1 MQTTSTS
8 LGVLLRRVKE
18 KSLTIPQFQRQ
29 FIWREAQV
37 RSLIDSI
44 SRSYPV
50 GSLLL
55 LDKNPNLKLASRS
68 IHAEIQSEAPS
79 DAILGDLPAS
89 DVSPDVLS
97 YILDGQQRITSIGRV
112 FLNAHPQKVYYFDL
126 KRMLDEHRSE
136 ETTWIKTR
144 ARGKT
149 PPPERKDRNRL
160 LRADVSLDQR
170 KAEIYVNEYIEDSSD
185 FTEFSR
191 DQRWDAL
198 AYIKG
203 VFETIRN
210 YKIPIVSLDRE
221 GGVESICRV
230 FETINSTGT
239 RLRTFDLAVARFF
252 PNPDLRRLWEVALD
266 THDVLRDFEVEGER
280 ILQVLALTD
289 AQERTNDP
297 DVSRYPEVS
306 RKAQLSLRPNTI
318 NAGWSSAAATLAD
331 AYTYARSLG
340 ARGGTLPNHNII
352 TAMAAVRN
360 VLRRQGRD
368 GGWSDPDF
376 LKRWYFSKVL
386 RAGSSQASNYRI
398 TQDFIELLDYSQGG
412 SRPAV
417 EDVRM
422 DVGVVRRLRPT
433 DARYKALQ
441 CIFAS
446 TIREDLISGRIID
459 VSSRLE
465 DHHIFPRVAHK
476 RHPIPV
482 GQLDSICNRIYVL
495 ADSNRA
501 IGEAYPQDYLREQ
514 VERAEQQGTLGAVKR
529 RLRDCMIPCNDVG
542 SRNWLQSLQVSSF
555 DAFCEFRARLI
566 LDRVRE
572 VIGNSLKDGPIG
584 EDEFVEED

>member
-18 KSLTIPQFQRQ
+18 ESLTIPQFQRQ

-37 RSLIDSI
+37 RSLVDSI

-55 LDKNPNLKLASRS
+55 LDKNPNLELASRS
-68 IHAEIQSEAPS
+68 IQAEIESEAPS
-79 DAILGDLPAS
+79 DAILEGLSTP

-170 KAEIYVNEYIEDSSD
+170 KAEIYVNEYIEDSGD
-185 FTEFSR
+185 FPDFSR

-221 GGVESICRV
+221 GGIESICRV

-252 PNPDLRRLWEVALD
+252 PDPDLRKLWEDALD
-266 THDVLRDFEVEGER
+266 THKVLRDFEVEGER

-289 AQERTNDP
+289 AQESTNYP
-297 DVSRYPEVS
+297 DVS
-306 RKAQLSLRPNTI
+306 RKAQLGLSPDTI
-318 NAGWSSAAATLAD
+318 NAGWNSAAVTLGD

-340 ARGGTLPNHNII
+340 ARRGTLPNHNVV
-352 TAMAAVRN
+352 TALAAVKN

-368 GGWSDPDF
+368 SEWSDPDF

-398 TQDFIELLDYSQGG
+398 TQDFIELLEYSRSG
-412 SRPAV
+412 SRPPV

-446 TIREDLISGRIID
+446 TIREDLISGGMID

-465 DHHIFPRVAHK
+465 DHHIFPRNAHK
-476 RHPIPV
+476 RHSIPV
-482 GQLDSICNRIYVL
+482 PQLDSICNRIYVL

-501 IGEAYPQDYLREQ
+501 IGEAYPNDYLREQ
-514 VERAEQQGTLGAVKR
+514 VERAMQQGTLGAVKR
-529 RLRDCMIPCNDVG
+529 RLRDCMMPCDDIG
-542 SRNWLQSLQVSSF
+542 SPSWIQRLQVSSF
-555 DAFCEFRARLI
+555 NSFCEFRARLI

-572 VIGNSLKDGPIG
+572 VIGSSLKDGPIG
-584 EDEFVEED
+584 QDEIVEED

>member
-18 KSLTIPQFQRQ
+18 ESLTIPQFQRQ

-37 RSLIDSI
+37 RSLVDSI

-55 LDKNPNLKLASRS
+55 LDKNPNLELASRS
-68 IHAEIQSEAPS
+68 IQAEIESEAPS
-79 DAILGDLPAS
+79 DAILEDLSTP

-170 KAEIYVNEYIEDSSD
+170 KAEIYVNEYIEDSGD
-185 FTEFSR
+185 FPDFSR

-221 GGVESICRV
+221 GGIESICRV

-252 PNPDLRRLWEVALD
+252 PDPDLRKLWEDALD
-266 THDVLRDFEVEGER
+266 THKVLRDFEVEGER
-280 ILQVLALTD
+280 ILQVLALTN
-289 AQERTNDP
+289 AQESTNYP
-297 DVSRYPEVS
+297 DVS
-306 RKAQLSLRPNTI
+306 RKAQLGLSPDTI
-318 NAGWSSAAATLAD
+318 NAGWNSAAATLGD

-340 ARGGTLPNHNII
+340 ARRGTLPNHNVV
-352 TAMAAVRN
+352 TALAAVKN

-368 GGWSDPDF
+368 SEWSDPDF

-398 TQDFIELLDYSQGG
+398 TQDFIELLEYSRSG
-412 SRPAV
+412 SRPPV

-446 TIREDLISGRIID
+446 TIREDLISGGMID

-465 DHHIFPRVAHK
+465 DHHIFPRNAHK
-476 RHPIPV
+476 RHSIPV
-482 GQLDSICNRIYVL
+482 PQLDSICNRIYVL

-501 IGEAYPQDYLREQ
+501 IGEAYPNDYLREQ
-514 VERAEQQGTLGAVKR
+514 VERAMQQGTLGAVKR
-529 RLRDCMIPCNDVG
+529 RLRDCMMPCDDIG
-542 SRNWLQSLQVSSF
+542 SPSWIQRLQVSSF
-555 DAFCEFRARLI
+555 NSFCEFRARLI

-572 VIGNSLKDGPIG
+572 VIGSSLKDGPIG
-584 EDEFVEED
+584 QDEIVEED